1 MEPTPGP
8 DASDT
13 LRDCGSRNVS
23 GGAEVSEPDQN
34 YIDKI
39 NQLTN
44 QPSAPPAKPPAM
56 PSEIPTDPTEAAKAM
71 ANGSQAM
78 LAQAQSGEL
87 AIDPQA
93 GRDLINTLNTQI
105 DTLTSLDPHVNRI
118 SQETKLGMTPG
129 GLAMAKFNQE
139 VAATG
144 NKAFAPAHRQF
155 IATLQTM
162 VQAVQAA
169 MDNYASTETD
179 NAQNLKAKD

>member
-1 MEPTPGP
+1 
-8 DASDT
+8 
-13 LRDCGSRNVS
+13 
-23 GGAEVSEPDQN
+23 
-34 YIDKI
+34 
-39 NQLTN
+39 
-44 QPSAPPAKPPAM
+44 
-56 PSEIPTDPTEAAKAM
+56 M

-105 DTLTSLDPHVNRI
+105 ETLNLLAPHIKQI

-129 GLAMAKFNQE
+129 GQVMSKFNQE

-144 NKAFAPAHRQF
+144 PKAFAPAHQQLVQ
-155 IATLQTM
+155 TLITT

-169 MDNYASTETD
+169 MDNYAATESD
-179 NAQNLKAKD
+179 NADKLKAKD